1 MVCLLSDDAKEKSSN
16 LVIRDC
22 KNSDLA
28 RVYEIEK
35 LSFGEPY
42 PLSLFKKML
51 EEYPTGFRVA
61 EYDGLVQGYCVITRT
76 RDEKV
81 MLIASIAVHPDF
93 KKHGVASVLIQ
104 DAVSRI
110 RALEPKAARL
120 VLQVSV
126 DNIAAQTLY
135 AKSGFTYKHEIKNYY
150 GRNRDAFEME
160 LEL

>member
-1 MVCLLSDDAKEKSSN
+1 MSDGAKEKSSN
-16 LVIRDC
+16 PVIRDC
-22 KNSDLA
+22 KSSDLA

-35 LSFGEPY
+35 LSFDEPY

-51 EEYPTGFRVA
+51 HEYPAGFRVA
-61 EYDGLVQGYCVITRT
+61 EYDGLLQGYCVITRT
-76 RDEKV
+76 RDERV
-81 MLIASIAVHPDF
+81 MLVASVAVHPDF
-93 KKHGVASVLIQ
+93 KKRGVASLLIH

-110 RALEPKAARL
+110 RTLEPKTARL

-126 DNIAAQTLY
+126 DNIPAQKLY
-135 AKSGFTYKHEIKNYY
+135 AKAGFTYKHEIKNYY